1 MSRDDMPSSLTELQA
16 WGSARRVAIVHDWL
30 VVQGGAEKVLYAL
43 LEAFPGADVHTL
55 VDFLPEA
62 ERGRLA
68 RHRVHTS
75 LLQRWP
81 LARRYYRHLLPL
93 MPYAIEQLDLGGYEL
108 VISSSHCVAKGVVTH
123 PQQLHICYC
132 HTPMRY
138 AWDMKEAYLTDAGF
152 RLPGMEALVRHR
164 LGRLR
169 QWDFFTA
176 SQVDHFVANSA
187 HVARRIAKY
196 YGRSAEVIH
205 PPVDLDAFA
214 FHEGPREEYYLAA
227 SRLVPYKRLDV
238 IIRAFREMP
247 ERRLKVVGDGP
258 ERQRLAS
265 LAAGC
270 ANIELLG
277 YQPDTRLRELMAH
290 ARAFVFAAD
299 EDFGI
304 MPLEAQAVGTPV
316 IAFGRGGALE
326 TVRGPE
332 QGSAASGCFYPEQR
346 PDSLRSA
353 VERFEASDIS
363 PHACRRQAER
373 FSPQRF
379 WRQWLELLTAEPTS
393 RDDRESSS

>member
-1 MSRDDMPSSLTELQA
+1 MAMGNAALSGLQA
-16 WGSARRVAIVHDWL
+16 LGSRYRVAIVHDWL
-30 VVQGGAEKVLYAL
+30 VVQGGAEKVLDAL
-43 LEAFPGADVHTL
+43 LQGFPEADVYTL
-55 VDFLPEA
+55 VDFMPESQ
-62 ERGRLA
+62 RGRLA
-68 RHRVHTS
+68 EHRVTTS
-75 LLQRWP
+75 VLQRFP

-93 MPYAIEQLDLGGYEL
+93 MPYAIEQLDLSDYDL

-123 PQQLHICYC
+123 PQQRHICYC

-138 AWDMKEAYLTDAGF
+138 AWDMKEAYLIDAGF

-214 FHEGPREEYYLAA
+214 FHEGPREGYYLAA
-227 SRLVPYKRLDV
+227 SRLVPYKRLDL

-247 ERRLKVVGDGP
+247 ERSLKVVGDGP
-258 ERQRLAS
+258 ERKRLAS

-277 YQPDTRLRELMAH
+277 YQPDARLRELMAH

-316 IAFGRGGALE
+316 IAFGAGGALE

-332 QGSAASGCFYPEQR
+332 HREAATGLFF
-346 PDSLRSA
+346 
-353 VERFEASDIS
+353 ERQVPSSVIEAIARFDHMRVS
-363 PHACRRQAER
+363 PQACHENAHR
-373 FSPQRF
+373 FSTHSFWQRL
-379 WRQWLELLTAEPTS
+379 LEHLEAQETAHAS
-393 RDDRESSS
+393 HR